1 MKKLLWTLLAVC
13 TFLGVGLGTAYAS
26 DCLEIKFDNWDSV
39 CLDIEK
45 NGSKFDVTIANN
57 NLRRNSSILCYIT
70 LPNSIRKTLNGC
82 RWEFSYNST
91 STSTVI
97 VSAMYEPN
105 SDYIYSERFST
116 KINFKNGSWVDSRTL
131 MNYSNSKNSKNS
143 KSSSNYNDGDL
154 ELSTNKSSPSTNQYV
169 NLTINTDRDYYGKLT
184 LSAKYRSSSSSSR
197 SNISNTSSTYFSSYS
212 DEWEDGYY
220 KMKSSDK
227 WKKTLSNLLKFKKSG
242 YYRIYVKDTDWNE
255 SYIQFNVDTSS
266 SSSNRYNNDDLKVS
280 VSPSSPDTYE
290 WVKLTIKTD
299 DDYTGKINFSKF
311 QYRSSSSSSWSNISR
326 TSSTYVSDYSD
337 EWYDGYYKM
346 TYSDDGEATLKNL
359 VKFKKSGYYRIYV
372 EDTDGNESYV
382 QINVDTSSSSS
393 SYNGDL
399 EISASPSNPDTYEWV
414 KLTIETDDDYTGKIN
429 FSKFQYRSS
438 SSSSWSNISRT
449 SSTYVSDYSDEW
461 YDGYYKM
468 TYSDDGEATLKNLVK
483 FKKSG
488 YYRIYVEDTDGNESY
503 VQINVDTSSSSSS
516 SNDDIELSTNKKS
529 PSTNQYVNLTIET
542 DDDYVGNLSFY
553 AKYRSSSSSSWTT
566 ISKTSRTSSTYF
578 SDYSDEW
585 EDGYYKMRSSD
596 DGEVTLKDL
605 VKFRKSGYYR
615 IYVEDTDGN
624 ESYIEFDVD
633 TSSSSSSNKY
643 YGDEIELSTNRES
656 PSTSQYVNL
665 TIKTDRDYYGK
676 LYLTTKYRSSS
687 SNSRSNISNTSST
700 YFSNYSDEWE
710 DGYYKMTSS
719 DRGEVTLSNLVKFK
733 KEWYYRVS
741 VIDTDWNESYI
752 EFDVGGVEDNS
763 SSSVKWFTS
772 KELSRVKALYR
783 EWNDTINQLKKD
795 YPSLK
800 RDSYWIELSD
810 DFYNNMK
817 DVVNNRSS
825 REFRDYSD
833 FESAFNKW
841 FRYTYRNR

>member
-26 DCLEIKFDNWDSV
+26 DCLKIQFDNWDSV

-45 NGSKFDVTIANN
+45 NGSKFDVSIADN

-290 WVKLTIKTD
+290 WVKLTIETD

-326 TSSTYVSDYSD
+326 TSSTYVSDYSSN
-337 EWYDGYYKM
+337 WSNWYYKM
-346 TYSDDGEATLKNL
+346 TSSDDGEAILKNL

-393 SYNGDL
+393 SSNGDL

-438 SSSSWSNISRT
+438 SSSSWSSISRT

-461 YDGYYKM
+461 EDGYYKM
-468 TYSDDGEATLKNLVK
+468 KSSDDGEVTLKNLVK

-488 YYRIYVEDTDGNESY
+488 YYRIYVEDTDDNESY
-503 VQINVDTSSSSSS
+503 VQINVDTSSSS
-516 SNDDIELSTNKKS
+516 N
-529 PSTNQYVNLTIET
+529 
-542 DDDYVGNLSFY
+542 
-553 AKYRSSSSSSWTT
+553 
-566 ISKTSRTSSTYF
+566 
-578 SDYSDEW
+578 
-585 EDGYYKMRSSD
+585 
-596 DGEVTLKDL
+596 
-605 VKFRKSGYYR
+605 
-615 IYVEDTDGN
+615 
-624 ESYIEFDVD
+624 
-633 TSSSSSSNKY
+633 SNKY

-752 EFDVGGVEDNS
+752 EFDVGGVDDNS

-783 EWNDTINQLKKD
+783 EWDDTIDQLKKD